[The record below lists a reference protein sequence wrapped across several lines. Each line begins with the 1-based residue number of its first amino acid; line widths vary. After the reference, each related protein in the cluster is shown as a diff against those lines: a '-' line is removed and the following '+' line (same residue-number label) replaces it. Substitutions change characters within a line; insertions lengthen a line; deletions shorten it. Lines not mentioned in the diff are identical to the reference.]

1 MSTDNDT
8 PTPYAEYD
16 NGLLGPIIADVA
28 PLLDESP
35 PSPFGRAV
43 RPSRLARANAAPRED
58 VKPLSTRKFH
68 ARRSLVPTTTH
79 SRPDPQVRA
88 ATDATLV
95 EHVLAERE
103 PAGPKVKKSEI
114 VEGQA

>member
-1 MSTDNDT
+1 MSTDDDT

-16 NGLLGPIIADVA
+16 NGLLGPIIADV
-28 PLLDESP
+28 DESP

-88 ATDATLV
+88 ATDDPLV

-114 VEGQA
+114 VEGRA

>member
-1 MSTDNDT
+1 MSTDDDTNDWLINEHDDEV
-8 PTPYAEYD
+8 PPYAEFV
-16 NGLLGPIIADVA
+16 LP
-28 PLLDESP
+28 DEAP

-43 RPSRLARANAAPRED
+43 RPSRLARANAAHRED
-58 VKPLSTRKFH
+58 VKPPSARKFH

-88 ATDATLV
+88 ATDAPLV
-95 EHVLAERE
+95 EHVLGERE